1 MMKLPTKRPVVSVSV
16 LAAGLGIFAALLLA
30 GNLAEPVV
38 HAQTL
43 PNKKPFVVFDG
54 TLYADKPDLS
64 IHGIRPVSIAYTSQ
78 FGVHWYKNPD
88 ALPDK
93 NVVQKVAQEAHAKNA
108 PVIIDIEH
116 WPLEGD
122 LSKVRASL
130 SKYMTVLHWFKDAA
144 PGLAVGYYGAPP
156 LRDYWKSL
164 RSPMSKE
171 WASFARE
178 NDQLRPL
185 AGAVDII
192 FPSLYTF
199 YTDRGGWIR
208 YAYAQIAEARRTSNG
223 KPVYVFLW
231 PQYHDSNPSLKGA
244 FLPADFWRLQL
255 QMAKHYADGIVIW
268 GGWDFKRN
276 RRAEWDD
283 NAAWWKVTKDFMKTV
298 APPQP

>member
-1 MMKLPTKRPVVSVSV
+1 MKSTTRRPIIFASVI
-16 LAAGLGIFAALLLA
+16 AAGLGIFSVLLLA
-30 GNLAEPVV
+30 GKLAEPVV

-54 TLYADKPDLS
+54 TLYAGKPDLS
-64 IHGIRPVSIAYTSQ
+64 VHGIRPVSIAYTGA
-78 FGVHWYKNPD
+78 FGLHWFKNSD
-88 ALPDK
+88 TLPDMS
-93 NVVQKVAQEAHAKNA
+93 VVQKIAREAQARNA
-108 PVIIDIEH
+108 PVVIDIEH
-116 WPLEGD
+116 WPLSGD
-122 LSKVRASL
+122 PTKVRASL
-130 SKYMTVLHWFKDAA
+130 SKYMTVLQWFKDAA

-164 RSPMSKE
+164 NSPRSKE

-223 KPVYVFLW
+223 KPVYVFIW

-255 QMAKHYADGIVIW
+255 QMAKRYADGVVIW
-268 GGWDFKRN
+268 GGWSPKGRMT
-276 RRAEWDD
+276 WDD
-283 NAAWWKVTKDFMKTV
+283 NAAWWKVTTDFMKTV